1 MGFAENAGG
10 YWRGR
15 YWTAF
20 GKKETVRDRVTGK
33 PTHFGSRRDAKRA
46 ADLAEAED
54 SRQAKRSRPTPAN
67 PRMTFGEY
75 VRSWYQRQD
84 LAASSMQNYKRHI
97 ENHLLPEFENPSPFR
112 EISHDDV
119 ATWEKKE
126 RDAGY
131 AEASIKTWR
140 STLHLICE
148 DAMEEGVIDVNPAT
162 KRRGRGKRAG
172 KRATRG
178 PEKVIVNA
186 LTLILIAERASLLSG
201 RDDEFVGIVTKGTT
215 GMRWGELVG
224 LETEYVRPGSIRIEW
239 QLYELD
245 TGKFVRCP
253 PKDDSYR
260 TVDTPDFL
268 TQLIREHISRTKPKP
283 CPCHG
288 YTYAFSGH
296 RPANGAASAPG
307 AKLVDV
313 ARAAGVS
320 AGTVSNVL
328 NRPDTVPVG
337 TREKV
342 TAAIAELGYVRGGLA
357 PGELAPHWRR
367 SGFATWLFQ
376 PAATGCYPPAA
387 PRPARSVPVLGEPW
401 PGIPARGRGAAT
413 RANACWLPLAKGL
426 VPHGLRHS
434 HKTEMDEMGIPPR
447 LKDDR
452 MGHLDGSVSARY
464 SHITAAMRQALCDG
478 LTERWNAA
486 LLARKSIAPR
496 SPVAVLDR
504 LLQAL

>member
-1 MGFAENAGG
+1 MGFAENAGE

-15 YWTAF
+15 YWNST
-20 GKKETVRDRVTGK
+20 GKKETVRDEATGK
-33 PTHFGSRRDAKRA
+33 PTRFGSKRDAKRA

-54 SRQAKRSRPTPAN
+54 SRKAKRSRPTGVDL
-67 PRMTFGEY
+67 RMKFHEF
-75 VRSWYQRQD
+75 VHSWYQGLD
-84 LAASSMQNYKRHI
+84 LAASSMQNYRRHI
-97 ENHLLPEFENPSPFR
+97 ENHLLPQFEADTFR
-112 EISHDDV
+112 EISSADV
-119 ATWEKKE
+119 TAWEKKE
-126 RDAGY
+126 REAGY

-140 STLHLICE
+140 GTLHLICE
-148 DAMEEGVIDVNPAT
+148 DAVEAGVIDSNPAT

-172 KRATRG
+172 KSTKRG
-178 PEKVIVNA
+178 PEKVIVDT
-186 LTLILIAERASLLSG
+186 LDLILIAERASLLSG
-201 RDDEFVGIVTKGTT
+201 RDDEFVGVVTKGTT
-215 GMRWGELVG
+215 GIRWGELVG
-224 LETEYVRPGSIRIEW
+224 LETEYIRPGKIRVEW

-268 TQLIREHISRTKPKP
+268 TRLIREHISRTKPKP

-288 YTYAFSGH
+288 YTYTFSGH

-307 AKLVDV
+307 AKLVDL

-320 AGTVSNVL
+320 TGTVSNVL
-328 NRPDTVPVG
+328 NRPDTVPPA

-342 TAAIAELGYVRGGLA
+342 AAAIAELGYVRGGPA

-376 PAATGCYPPAA
+376 PAATGWYPPAA
-387 PRPARSVPVLGEPW
+387 PNPARPVPILGEPW
-401 PGIPARGRGAAT
+401 PGIPARGRGSGA
-413 RANACWLPLAKGL
+413 RADACWRPIAQGL
-426 VPHGLRHS
+426 TPHGLRHS
-434 HKTEMDEMGIPPR
+434 HKTEMDEMGMPQS

-452 MGHLDGSVSARY
+452 MGHLDGSVGARY
-464 SHITAAMRQALCDG
+464 SHITAAMRRTLCAE
-478 LTERWNAA
+478 LTERWSAA
-486 LLARKSIAPR
+486 LHARKALAPR

-504 LLQAL
+504 LLREL